1 MFIQGLSKIEMYEFW
16 NKYIKEKY
24 TYKTKLCCKDTSK
37 FFMHI
42 KTDHFFKDIKDNAK
56 KIFGTC
62 NYEISRPLLM
72 GNNKKSLRYE
82 KTTIK
87 IASKL
92 AKWKD
97 KTKTAIFNIQNKR
110 MNNLWSKTKITIKI
124 QKWYTSLI
132 NNQI

>member
-1 MFIQGLSKIEMYEFW
+1 
-16 NKYIKEKY
+16 
-24 TYKTKLCCKDTSK
+24 
-37 FFMHI
+37 MHI

-56 KIFGTC
+56 KFFGTC

-110 MNNLWSKTKITIKI
+110 MNNL
-124 QKWYTSLI
+124 
-132 NNQI
+132 